1 MKCNKNIFFRFIFNS
16 NDKLTVNYSWAIKK
30 LITFTKCYKFMKEKT
45 IKVIKEEEFR
55 IDLIDYVIN
64 YSRRIKVDINN
75 SNLKVKFKKRK
86 KIYEIKQSIVNEENS
101 KLNVNSNENSNNE
114 SSISSYSS
122 LSSSS
127 SNHSN

>member
-1 MKCNKNIFFRFIFNS
+1 
-16 NDKLTVNYSWAIKK
+16 
-30 LITFTKCYKFMKEKT
+30 MKEKT